1 MNRLVAIL
9 LASLFLS
16 ICFLTRSQAQSA
28 TPEALVDDFVKAWNS
43 HDGKAFDPL
52 FTDDAIWVPVA
63 EARTEGRSAIVK
75 DFSEIHATWAKTTT
89 VGGQSAMKVQQL
101 RPDVAVV
108 LFHLKFMEGG
118 KEVPGIDRAMVI
130 VAVKEAGGWKIATG
144 QITKQHEGA

>member
-1 MNRLVAIL
+1 MNRFPIL
-9 LASLFLS
+9 LVSLLLY
-16 ICFLTRSQAQSA
+16 ICFVTPSQAQSA
-28 TPEALVDDFVKAWNS
+28 TPEALVGDFVKAWNS

-89 VGGQSAMKVQQL
+89 VGGQSAIKVQQL

-130 VAVKEAGGWKIATG
+130 VAVKKAGGWKIATG

>member
-1 MNRLVAIL
+1 MNRFPIL
-9 LASLFLS
+9 LVPLLMY
-16 ICFLTRSQAQSA
+16 ICFVTPSQAQSA
-28 TPEALVDDFVKAWNS
+28 TPESLVGDFVKAWNS

>member
-1 MNRLVAIL
+1 MNRFPIL
-9 LASLFLS
+9 LVPLLMY
-16 ICFLTRSQAQSA
+16 ICFVTPSQAQSA
-28 TPEALVDDFVKAWNS
+28 TPEALVGDFVKAWNS